1 MKFRTFVMVVGV
13 SIVVAPSMAVADL
26 CPLPQPPGWNGCVP
40 YGSKMA
46 CPEDGSI
53 ITCESSV
60 RGKTTVKIY
69 AAKAR

>member
-1 MKFRTFVMVVGV
+1 MKFRTFVAIVGTG
-13 SIVVAPSMAVADL
+13 VVAPSAAAADP

-53 ITCESSV
+53 ITCESSRQEKKTV
-60 RGKTTVKIY
+60 RWR
-69 AAKAR
+69 ARIS